1 MGSPQRIKIKG
12 APAYYHI
19 ISHTVWEADRALSKW
34 EKEAFISLIEKL
46 TRGYLVEIISY
57 AVLSNHFHLLL
68 RTFPSAELKD
78 EEIMER
84 AGRIFGKLSIAS
96 KGPAYW
102 RAKLEDISH
111 FVKDLKQRYSQW
123 YNKRKGRKGH
133 LWSERFKSILI
144 QDGKAALAVAAY
156 IDLNPVR
163 AGLSKT
169 LSSYRHSS
177 YTARLS
183 GQGWLVPLSELME
196 GLTLKNYKE
205 ILEEVGAQEREG
217 KASLKKKEGKGEET
231 IAALRYRAEGLVFG
245 GLGFVEKYGARLR
258 KRKKA
263 GKITEGLYIV

>member
-1 MGSPQRIKIKG
+1 MGRPLRVKIKG

-19 ISHTVWEADRALSKW
+19 ISHTVWEANRALSKW
-34 EKEAFISLIEKL
+34 EKEAFVSLAEKL

-68 RTFPSAELKD
+68 RTLPSTELKD

-102 RAKLEDISH
+102 RDKLEDISH

-133 LWSERFKSILI
+133 LWSERFRSILI

-163 AGLSKT
+163 AGAAEA

-177 YTARLS
+177 YAARLS
-183 GQGWLVPLSELME
+183 GQKWLVPLSELME
-196 GLTLKNYKE
+196 GLTLKRYKE

-217 KASLKKKEGKGEET
+217 KASLKKKEGRGEEI

-245 GLGFVEKYGARLR
+245 GLRFVEKYGGRVRR
-258 KRKKA
+258 KKKA
-263 GKITEGLYIV
+263 GRVAEGLYII